1 MENQIDYK
9 KLLAKF
15 IKSSDNNKNLTIRKF
30 LEREKISFKNNRF
43 YKIEETHID
52 KNSGSKFEVGDSL
65 FYEPGNKR
73 LIVQDTKINNRK
85 KIITAID
92 VDSGKQLTLFQSD
105 PLLEKWT
112 IKNAF
117 VGNAVATDDCVFIF
131 NGFKLTDTGWKV
143 MYSCAVSLHPV
154 SELDRF
160 HVPNNGD
167 YMGSRDDK
175 MFRIPTEME
184 TRLLES
190 EIARHGYT
198 FDENNVKLVSIFR
211 YKPGSWIVS
220 KETKELYQVETFVDS
235 KYILKARSNGSE
247 EIVPFRFE
255 NTKFREWKPSDL
267 SSGFIIH
274 YKETNGEEM
283 IGIFDKM
290 QGNNPKCSYVYN
302 IITDEFS
309 KNVLI
314 DSKTEIEPA
323 TVEQKNLALR
333 IFSNNTFLNYAFEN

>member
-1 MENQIDYK
+1 MENQINYK

-92 VDSGKQLTLFQSD
+92 VDSGKHLTLFQSD
-105 PLLEKWT
+105 PLLKRWT

-117 VGNAVATDDCVFIF
+117 VGNAVATDGFVFIF

-143 MYSCAVSLHPV
+143 RYLCAVSIYPE
-154 SELDRF
+154 SETDRF
-160 HVPNNGD
+160 HVPSNGE
-167 YMGSRDDK
+167 YMGSNEDK
-175 MFRIPTEME
+175 IFRIPTEIE
-184 TRLLES
+184 TRVLES

-198 FDENNVKLVSIFR
+198 FDENNMKLVSIFR

-220 KETKELYQVETFVDS
+220 KETKELYQVDTFIDS
-235 KYILKARSNGSE
+235 RYILKARSNGSE

-255 NTKFREWKPSDL
+255 NTKFREWKLSDL

-274 YKETNGEEM
+274 YKETSSKDI

-290 QGNNPKCSYVYN
+290 QGNNPKCSYAYN
-302 IITDEFS
+302 TITGEFS
-309 KNVLI
+309 KDVLI
-314 DSKTEIEPA
+314 DSKTEIKPA

-333 IFSNNTFLNYAFEN
+333 IFSGDTFLNYAYKN